1 MSNYETNAFLNA
13 GLPPGIKKL
22 SGLETA
28 LYLIICHRYDL
39 REFANGKRNPGYRKS
54 YPGMPLFQRVTGM
67 SRSAIE
73 GALGTLKEKG
83 LITQVEK
90 GYRNNTAC
98 YIPTY
103 SINLLTNGESVAY
116 TDTIEEEVSGNPAES
131 VSNTGVE
138 SPAYAHNVSSTPVAI
153 STVSTVSN
161 NKYDSL
167 RFNSVVLS
175 ALPERLRTI
184 NPGPNYEKLLD
195 ECDSLGIIDEIRRL
209 LATNRWDNV
218 QGNAGGLVA
227 KIIKDA
233 LERKRSGQ
241 LVVAPA
247 QVSYV
252 PPPYVEEIRE
262 LKPMSLETRE
272 LVEETKRKLKGFGSI
287 PG

>member
-184 NPGPNYEKLLD
+184 SPGANYEKLLD

-241 LVVAPA
+241 LVVAPE
-247 QVSYV
+247 QVAHTSPPFV
-252 PPPYVEEIRE
+252 PEKFTPEPRS
-262 LKPMSLETRE
+262 PETE
-272 LVEETKRKLKGFGSI
+272 AIVEETKRKLRSFGTL
-287 PG
+287 PK

>member
-39 REFANGKRNPGYRKS
+39 REFANGKRNPGFRKS

-73 GALGTLKEKG
+73 GALGTLKEKS

-98 YIPTY
+98 YVPTY
-103 SINLLTNGESVAY
+103 SINLLANGESVAY
-116 TDTIEEEVSGNPAES
+116 ADTIEGEVSGSPAES
-131 VSNTGVE
+131 VSNTGIE
-138 SPAYAHNVSSTPVAI
+138 SPAYAQRVSSTPVAI

-161 NKYDSL
+161 NKYNL
-167 RFNSVVLS
+167 FRFNLVILS

-184 NPGPNYEKLLD
+184 SPGANYEKLLD
-195 ECDSLGIIDEIRRL
+195 ECDELGISEEVRRV

-218 QGNAGGLVA
+218 QTNAGGIVS
-227 KIIKDA
+227 KIIKDCI
-233 LERKRSGQ
+233 ERKRLGQ
-241 LVVAPA
+241 AVIAPE
-247 QVSYV
+247 QVTQI
-252 PPPYVEEIRE
+252 PPRFEP
-262 LKPMSLETRE
+262 ETRE
-272 LVEETKRKLKGFGSI
+272 ITPKSPETIQALLELKTKFGTL
-287 PG
+287 PE

>member
-1 MSNYETNAFLNA
+1 MSNYETNAFLEH
-13 GLPPGIKKL
+13 GLPPGVKL
-22 SGLETA
+22 SGLESA
-28 LYLIICHRYDL
+28 LFLIICHRYDTTKDVPS
-39 REFANGKRNPGYRKS
+39 A
-54 YPGMPLFQRVTGM
+54 YPGMELFLRVTTK
-67 SRSAIE
+67 SRSTIE
-73 GALGTLKEKG
+73 CALKSLKDKK
-83 LITQVEK
+83 LITQVKK
-90 GYRNNTAC
+90 GYIGQRANYVPTYAVALVNGVESVRYINTLEGEVLA
-98 YIPTY
+98 IPTR
-103 SINLLTNGESVAY
+103 
-116 TDTIEEEVSGNPAES
+116 S
-131 VSNTGVE
+131 VSNTDLECPVSE
-138 SPAYAHNVSSTPVAI
+138 ERVSSPPVAI
-153 STVSTVSN
+153 STKSNINN

-184 NPGPNYEKLLD
+184 NPGANYEKLLD
-195 ECDSLGIIDEIRRL
+195 ECDSLGITDEIRRL
-209 LATNRWDNV
+209 LVTNRWDNV

-233 LERKRSGQ
+233 IERKRSGQ

-262 LKPMSLETRE
+262 LEPMSLETRE